1 MTFAEKTAPGLP
13 ANIATAATVPCARKR
28 VIHSMPRH
36 PRWPRSRC
44 RASHVLRLKLV
55 QKLPEGHF
63 SCPTGPRHR
72 GKKDQT
78 LFPATYLRI
87 LQRIL
92 HIRRWWLIAPHL
104 LPPAIS
110 CLLTSLS
117 TAAVQPM

>member
-1 MTFAEKTAPGLP
+1 MCAQAGHSFNATSPSMAAVTLPGVAL
-13 ANIATAATVPCARKR
+13 
-28 VIHSMPRH
+28 
-36 PRWPRSRC
+36 
-44 RASHVLRLKLV
+44 LRLKLV

-117 TAAVQPM
+117 TAAVQ